1 MQGIEN
7 LLDQARRLGQSI
19 AQNERVQA
27 FFAARDAVHHD
38 PSAQA
43 LLKDYMSH
51 VDKLRGLEAGGK
63 PIEVADKHRL
73 GELEQAM
80 AHNDPLKD
88 LMRTQADYVEL
99 MTRVNQALEACLG
112 GGEAAA

>member
-7 LLDQARRLGQSI
+7 LLDQARRLGQAI

-27 FFAARDAVHHD
+27 FFAAREVVHRD

-43 LLKDYMSH
+43 LLKDYMAH
-51 VDKLRGLEAGGK
+51 VDRIRSLEAGGR
-63 PIEVADKHRL
+63 PIEVADKHKL
-73 GELEQAM
+73 GDLEQAM
-80 AHNDPLKD
+80 AHNAPLKE

-99 MTRVNQALEACLG
+99 MTRVNQALESFLG
-112 GGEAAA
+112 GGDAAA